1 MYDLDMDLAPT
12 AIEDVTDVED
22 CLNDAD
28 EDNSAEVEALDD
40 GDSCDYVYG
49 DFWGY

>member
-1 MYDLDMDLAPT
+1 MYDLDIDLAPT

-22 CLNDAD
+22 CLNEAD
-28 EDNSAEVEALDD
+28 EDGSVPPEDDD
-40 GDSCDYVYG
+40 GGYEYVYG